1 MNQRMR
7 LRTRLSAHE
16 DLDESFSF
24 RSCLISQQTAFKT
37 PDSSDDVKE
46 NFHLQRVQCGGAAKF
61 GKVKI
66 EKVFAGRAFT
76 ANSQL

>member
-1 MNQRMR
+1 MI
-7 LRTRLSAHE
+7 
-16 DLDESFSF
+16 DEPKDEIERSVIHTKRILFFSF
-24 RSCLISQQTAFKT
+24 MFHFAMDHL
-37 PDSSDDVKE
+37 PDRCDDVKE

-76 ANSQL
+76 AISQL